1 MLSANRRRGWKVEGE
16 ERRSHRREKT
26 KRGGRER
33 EGGGEGAEE
42 GRGHE
47 VTGVTQSEAARA
59 RR

>member
-1 MLSANRRRGWKVEGE
+1 MEGG
-16 ERRSHRREKT
+16 
-26 KRGGRER
+26 GGREEEPQKRKDEKGR
-33 EGGGEGAEE
+33 EGERGGVEGAEE